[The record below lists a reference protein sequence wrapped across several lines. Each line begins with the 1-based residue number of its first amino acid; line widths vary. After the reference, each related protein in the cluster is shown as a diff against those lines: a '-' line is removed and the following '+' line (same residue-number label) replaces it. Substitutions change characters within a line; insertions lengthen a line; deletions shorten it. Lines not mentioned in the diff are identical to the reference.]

1 MSLIARTELYVGRL
15 GSFGLEEVRLPNGV
29 TTELAVLRHP
39 GAAAVLPLHDD
50 GTVTLVRQHRH
61 CTGGRLW
68 EIPAGKIDGDEAP
81 EICAAR
87 ELAEEAGLAGT
98 LRHLTTIW
106 TAPAFTDERIALY
119 VATDLRA
126 VPSAL
131 EEDEVLDVVRLPLVE
146 VQDMIARGELTDAK
160 SLCAILLATA
170 ADGASPT

>member
-1 MSLIARTELYVGRL
+1 MSLIARKELYVGRL
-15 GSFGLEEVRLPNGV
+15 GRFGVEEVRLPNGV

-68 EIPAGKIDGDEAP
+68 EIPAGKIDDNEAP

-87 ELAEEAGLAGT
+87 ELAEEAGLAGN

-146 VQDMIARGELTDAK
+146 VQDLIARGELTDAK

-170 ADGASPT
+170 AGGASPT